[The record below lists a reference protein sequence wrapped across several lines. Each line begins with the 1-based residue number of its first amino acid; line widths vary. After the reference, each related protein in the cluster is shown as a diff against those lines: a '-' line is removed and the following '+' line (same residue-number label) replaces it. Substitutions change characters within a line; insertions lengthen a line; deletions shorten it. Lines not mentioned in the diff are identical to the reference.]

1 MPHKDMREF
10 LHSFFNPPQ
19 LSKAK
24 SNKKKVFKKKKKK
37 TGPTP
42 IQMQLDEAFEYLKYS
57 LKQFEE
63 LSSGEERV
71 MHVYREIPDEATTID
86 RYISTVYGP
95 VHYLSIYYRLHH
107 HGQTVA
113 HPAAQ

>member
-1 MPHKDMREF
+1 MREF

-19 LSKAK
+19 VSKAK
-24 SNKKKVFKKKKKK
+24 SNKKKVFKKRKKK

-86 RYISTVYGP
+86 RYLLVLQKVPSEANPQVCNRGEGP
-95 VHYLSIYYRLHH
+95 Y
-107 HGQTVA
+107 
-113 HPAAQ
+113 